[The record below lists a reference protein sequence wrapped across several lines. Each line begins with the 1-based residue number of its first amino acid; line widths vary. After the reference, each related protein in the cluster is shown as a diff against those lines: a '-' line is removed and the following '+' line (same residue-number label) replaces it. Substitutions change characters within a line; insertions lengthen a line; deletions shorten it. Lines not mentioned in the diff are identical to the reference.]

1 MIRVRVVCEGQTE
14 VQFINDVLRDSFSRR
29 NIYLFASLLGKPGH
43 KGGNVKFARL
53 LTDVRA
59 QLRQDKIAYC
69 TSFFDFYGLSADFP
83 GKREAQT
90 KRTSTE
96 KADCVLRAMTAALRN
111 ELGDEALRR
120 FVPYIQMHEFEGLL
134 FSDPAAL
141 AKAIN
146 SERLRQHFEKT
157 RSEFKTPEDIN
168 DSPQTSPSKRI
179 GALFKEYDK
188 PTHGLLAAKKIG
200 LDEIRNQCP
209 LFNDWLMRIDGL
221 QSTPE

>member
-14 VQFINDVLRDSFSRR
+14 VQFINDVLRDGFSTRE
-29 NIYLFASLLGKPGH
+29 IYFFPSLLGKPGH
-43 KGGNVKFARL
+43 KGGNVKFSRL

-59 QLRQDKIAYC
+59 QLRQDITAYC
-69 TSFFDFYGLSADFP
+69 TTFFDFYGLPADFP
-83 GKREAQT
+83 GKREAQA

-96 KADCVLRAMTAALRN
+96 KADGVLRAMTSALRN
-111 ELGDEALRR
+111 ELGDDALRR

-146 SERLRQHFEKT
+146 SDPLRQQFEKT

-188 PTHGLLAAKKIG
+188 PLHGSLAAKEIG
-200 LDEIRNQCP
+200 LDNIRKQCP
-209 LFNDWLMRIDGL
+209 LFDGWLKRIEAL
-221 QSTPE
+221 QSTPK